1 MIFLSLFW
9 EFFKIGLFTIG
20 GGYAMLPLIM
30 QVVGDMGWME
40 QQTFINFVGVAESTP
55 GPFAINIATFV
66 GMQTGY
72 ETFGI
77 WGGILG
83 AICAT
88 LGVVLPSLVI
98 IMAIFSVIV
107 RFENSKLVKGFLYG
121 AKPCAMGLILSA
133 FITVFLSAVAPDVN
147 LTFGQQSSWEGFSWI
162 SLGLVAFFVTLSQIK
177 IKKKKIHPLM
187 LIALSAVIGILLFGV
202 FQL

>member
-1 MIFLSLFW
+1 MESRAPSL
-9 EFFKIGLFTIG
+9 
-20 GGYAMLPLIM
+20 
-30 QVVGDMGWME
+30 GDSCL
-40 QQTFINFVGVAESTP
+40 QP
-55 GPFAINIATFV
+55 
-66 GMQTGY
+66 
-72 ETFGI
+72 I

-133 FITVFLSAVAPDVN
+133 FITVL
-147 LTFGQQSSWEGFSWI
+147 
-162 SLGLVAFFVTLSQIK
+162 
-177 IKKKKIHPLM
+177 
-187 LIALSAVIGILLFGV
+187 LSAVIGILLFGV